1 MPELFTS
8 DSLGTLTGATAA
20 TIFIVLFLKQTAALK
35 RFPARWLTLAVA
47 EGVMMA
53 NSLAEGR
60 LTAKEFF
67 LCLLNGLLVTVSALG
82 WQEIRNYLLKN

>member
-20 TIFIVLFLKQTAALK
+20 TIFIVLFLKQTAPLK

-47 EGVMMA
+47 EGV
-53 NSLAEGR
+53 N
-60 LTAKEFF
+60 
-67 LCLLNGLLVTVSALG
+67 NGA
-82 WQEIRNYLLKN
+82 